1 MMYLTKTQLLK
12 AFKNGQLDEVAKQ
25 LRRYGKIVHDTS
37 YEIESG
43 HYKGSHRDLNIN
55 HHGFTWDLNL
65 HNGEVK
71 YVEYQTVIFD

>member
-1 MMYLTKTQLLK
+1 MMFMTKTQLLK
-12 AFKNGQLDEVAKQ
+12 AFDKGQLDVVAKQ
-25 LRRYGKIVHDTS
+25 LRMYGKIVHDTS

-43 HYKGSHRDLNIN
+43 HYKGSHRDLNII

-71 YVEYQTVIFD
+71 YVEYKL

>member
-1 MMYLTKTQLLK
+1 MMFMTKTQLLK

-25 LRRYGKIVHDTS
+25 LRRYGKIVNDSS

-43 HYKGSHRDLNIN
+43 HYKGSHRDLNII
-55 HHGFTWDLNL
+55 HHGFTWELNL

-71 YVEYQTVIFD
+71 YVEYNL

>member
-25 LRRYGKIVHDTS
+25 LRRYGKIVNDSS

-43 HYKGSHRDLNIN
+43 YYMGSHRDTTIV
-55 HHGFTWDLNL
+55 HHDFVWELNL

-71 YVEYQTVIFD
+71 YVEYKL